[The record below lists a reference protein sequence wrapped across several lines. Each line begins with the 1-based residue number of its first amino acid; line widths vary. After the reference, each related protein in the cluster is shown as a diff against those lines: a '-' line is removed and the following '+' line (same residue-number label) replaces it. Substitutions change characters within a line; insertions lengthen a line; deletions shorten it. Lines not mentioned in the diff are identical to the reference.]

1 MKELKLSVIISAAGA
16 GTRLGASTN
25 KTLLKI
31 ESKSVLERSLE
42 PFLKQ
47 ESVAEILISYREPD
61 FNEYRVIVERVQ
73 RERTHHPISITLIE
87 GGKERR
93 DSVYHCLKKLNP
105 NHDYVMIHDCAR
117 PFLPAELLRTYMS
130 EIAAG
135 QEAIIPYLPSPD
147 TLLYVHKNKAG
158 GELLLEKK
166 DLSKIDRSLLLRIQT
181 PQCFSMRLA
190 QALKNMLE
198 NSSEQY
204 SDESSAVL
212 MMGEKIKLI
221 RGSSYLNKITDAE
234 DWEFARAIYHSF
246 RSKENDD
253 KRS

>member
-1 MKELKLSVIISAAGA
+1 MTGIKMSAIISAAGA
-16 GTRLGASTN
+16 GTRLGASGN

-31 ESKSVLERSLE
+31 EGKTVLERSLE

-47 ESVAEILISYREPD
+47 EALAELLISYRESD
-61 FNEYRVIVERVQ
+61 FNAYREIVDRVQ
-73 RERTHHPISITLIE
+73 SERTGHPLSIRLVK

-93 DSVYHCLKKLNP
+93 DSVYHCLKELNVE
-105 NHDYVMIHDCAR
+105 HDYVMIHDCAR
-117 PFLPAELLRTYMS
+117 PFFPAKLFRAYLK

-147 TLLYVHKNKAG
+147 TLLYVHKNRMG

-190 QALKNMLE
+190 RALKTWMEE
-198 NSSEQY
+198 NTELY

-212 MMGEKIKLI
+212 AMGEKIMLI
-221 RGSSYLNKITDAE
+221 RGSGYLNKITDAE

-246 RSKENDD
+246 RNGENDD